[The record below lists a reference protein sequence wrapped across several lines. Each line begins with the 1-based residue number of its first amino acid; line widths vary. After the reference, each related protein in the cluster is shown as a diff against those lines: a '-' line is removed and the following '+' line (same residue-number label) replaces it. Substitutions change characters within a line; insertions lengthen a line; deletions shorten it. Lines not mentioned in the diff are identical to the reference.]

1 MSSIP
6 PLGFELGCSHLEGT
20 TYAHSTKPPTIVIL
34 IVRFL
39 RFLHQTTLFELIFRL
54 FIDAL
59 VRQRSYHPL
68 RLAVTSSKSPA
79 TSPET
84 AARAPTRRQ
93 KIPVRHLFLL
103 EVDSA
108 AIFLLVFRPILML
121 WFITAAA
128 AAFLFPLRVQRAP
141 TRRQRPPDA
150 PPEGCLLVTCSF
162 SPDVAVA
169 IGSFNLS
176 ASQIQP
182 RVGASRSK
190 PTRFFDLP
198 DPSLRPARPTTRE

>member
-1 MSSIP
+1 M
-6 PLGFELGCSHLEGT
+6 T
-20 TYAHSTKPPTIVIL
+20 A
-34 IVRFL
+34 
-39 RFLHQTTLFELIFRL
+39 LFELIFRL

-59 VRQRSYHPL
+59 VRQRPYHPL

-79 TSPET
+79 TLPET

-108 AIFLLVFRPILML
+108 AIFLLVFRPILTL
-121 WFITAAA
+121 WFVTAAT
-128 AAFLFPLRVQRAP
+128 AAFLSPLRVQRAP

-150 PPEGCLLVTCSF
+150 PPEDCLLVTCSF
-162 SPDVAVA
+162 SPDVAAV

-182 RVGASRSK
+182 RIGASRSE
-190 PTRFFDLP
+190 
-198 DPSLRPARPTTRE
+198 RPAS